1 MKKIIFAVLAV
12 LVVAGAAGAYWY
24 GNQPKLTYYQSGS
37 VETSVEQK
45 FYKENGEYKFFNE
58 DGTLAQKYNVVDGVR
73 NGIGY
78 VYAGAVT
85 AEVNYSN
92 GELLGA
98 LKLDTKGKVPE
109 LENLD
114 IELSGKE
121 FTVKYKEAKNKSENN
136 IKAKVEAKTETDMEP
151 EAKADVDTDITVDVK
166 AIEKN
171 GIETEAEVEIETQ
184 NEPAP
189 KRVISGRIVCGDEE
203 FLTSMQAFLTVQ
215 NLNNFNAFAKCLSLT
230 SGVYEDEMLKCEY
243 KGAYQYPKFTADSRA
258 ECSAK
263 GFVEELVSAMYMNV
277 GIENLGKMRYFIEY
291 KPSDKKFSFNVVD
304 DKGIYSQTQSF
315 KGLEEVISSGMDFAF
330 SKQESKDLVK
340 FASEVLKNFTAADSQ
355 LAINGKVVSAVRG
368 EFNFIKGFSNPWTA
382 SFFGIE
388 NTLTSQMKVTD
399 KGVVMN
405 IAYPISQKP
414 LLSMGIQVD
423 DVFKEK
429 YQSFIDL
436 VMKEFSE
443 NSEDVAAE
451 HITAKLPEYAM
462 QVSDV
467 IKSINALLMNNRGE
481 KVMGAVLNVKPD
493 VDFMSVSDD
502 ILKAFNIKIISYK
515 NNKPNKVVSGDTIN
529 GFMAEGRVLDPTE
542 IAEYLNTEALDEVSK
557 QVDKE
562 YSEVYKL
569 MQESKYPS
577 DPFIRGFYEG
587 YNKAMQV
594 YKGSQI
600 AEQINQLSLN
610 IRTVY
615 ADNESYANLNNELA
629 IILNVVPREMLLS
642 DKYVINAVGG
652 KVEIFA
658 APAYYGDNEQAAF
671 VLKFDGL
678 SPDACMAVTSAS
690 WNAES
695 GMMALSVNKD
705 VSNMYLD
712 EVENKNSKKCNEA
725 GVLCAAEGKM
735 DTIEASSVCKNAEN
749 AIYIKFQ

>member
-12 LVVAGAAGAYWY
+12 LVVTSAAGAYWY
-24 GNQPKLTYYQSGS
+24 GNQPKLTYYPSGS

-45 FYKENGEYKFFNE
+45 LYKENGEYKFFNE

-73 NGIGY
+73 NGAGY

-85 AEVNYSN
+85 AEVNYSD

-121 FTVKYKEAKNKSENN
+121 FTIKYKEAEE
-136 IKAKVEAKTETDMEP
+136 KANTKVEAKAEAAAKP
-151 EAKADVDTDITVDVK
+151 EVEADIEAEVDVK
-166 AIEKN
+166 AEDKD
-171 GIETEAEVEIETQ
+171 GTEAETKAEAEVEIETQ
-184 NEPAP
+184 NGPAP
-189 KRVISGRIVCGDEE
+189 ERVIGGRIVCSDEE
-203 FLTSMQAFLTVQ
+203 FLTNMQAFLSVQ
-215 NLNNFNAFAKCLSLT
+215 NLNNFNAFTKCLSLT
-230 SGVYEDEMLKCEY
+230 SGLYEDEMLKCEY
-243 KGAYQYPKFTADSRA
+243 KGAYQYPKFTAESRV

-263 GFVEELVSAMYMNV
+263 GYVEELVSAMYMNV
-277 GIENLGKMRYFIEY
+277 GIEGLGKMSSFIEY

-368 EFNFIKGFSNPWTA
+368 DFNFMKGFSNPWTA

-388 NTLTSQMKVTD
+388 NTITSQMKITD

-405 IAYPISQKP
+405 IAYPISKKP
-414 LLSMGIQVD
+414 LLSLGIQID
-423 DVFKEK
+423 DVFKER

-443 NSEDVAAE
+443 NSEDVAAG
-451 HITAKLPEYAM
+451 HIMAKLPEYAM

-467 IKSINALLMNNRGE
+467 VKSINALLMNNRGE

-493 VDFMSVSDD
+493 VDFMSLSDD

-515 NNKPNKVVSGDTIN
+515 NNKPSKVVSGDTVN
-529 GFMAEGRVLDPTE
+529 GFMAEGKVLDPTE
-542 IAEYLNTEALDEVSK
+542 IVEYLDTEALDEVSK

-562 YSEVYKL
+562 YSQVYKL
-569 MQESKYPS
+569 IQENKYPS

-658 APAYYGDNEQAAF
+658 APAYYGDNEQASF

-678 SPDACMAVTSAS
+678 APDACMTVASAD
-690 WNAES
+690 WDAES
-695 GMMALSVNKD
+695 GIMALGVNKD

-725 GVLCAAEGKM
+725 GVLCAAEGEM
-735 DTIEASSVCKNAEN
+735 DVLEASSVCKNAEN